1 MSKFKL
7 TERWIQTEV
16 LVSDT
21 ALAQS
26 NWAKVCNWVKD
37 MTQNEIQAIRKGGFR
52 PFKVVLKTSDNY
64 SVIRYN
70 NGGGKSIFVILR
82 RDTAIC
88 RCN

>member
-1 MSKFKL
+1 MNYKMIE
-7 TERWIQTEV
+7 TWVQTET
-16 LVSDT
+16 LVCET
-21 ALAQS
+21 RMAQD

-70 NGGGKSIFVILR
+70 NGGGKSIFVILKK
-82 RDTAIC
+82 DTAIKKV
-88 RCN
+88 